1 MTTAPPRT
9 AVTSCRRCAGRP
21 ATVLETVSASRHD
34 NTLIADQRVGELG
47 GDAHTHADRNG
58 DMHVV
63 RPSGATS

>member
-1 MTTAPPRT
+1 MNTTPPRT

-21 ATVLETVSASRHD
+21 ATVLETISASRHD
-34 NTLIADQRVGELG
+34 NTLIADQRASELG
-47 GDAHTHADRNG
+47 SDAHTHANRNG